1 MPIQAF
7 LYIVFH
13 MSAPGLIHAFLRT
26 DVGRVRTHNEDFV
39 IYREPVDA
47 NDEAQNG
54 WLYIVADGVGGAD
67 AGEVASQFA
76 SERTLEHYLNTSD
89 NPNWGQRLVDAMQ
102 AANTDLRQMV
112 AERDGNSHMATTM
125 VAVVFKG
132 AQAYLA
138 NVGDSRGYLWRDGR
152 IQQITKDQSL
162 VAKLL
167 EEGAITAEEA
177 EFHPRRNVI
186 LYSLGSERSPK
197 IDLFEQ
203 TMQPGDIILLCSDGL
218 TRHVTNDELSQMIAA
233 ADPAQATQDLIE
245 LANSRGG
252 QDNIS
257 AAILRYEGTA
267 TDSAQAQATRPVPTS
282 ATPKAATTAVIQPAI
297 RHQPKSLWGLT
308 IALSIIQT
316 LLIISL
322 WAWLFT

>member
-1 MPIQAF
+1 
-7 LYIVFH
+7 
-13 MSAPGLIHAFLRT
+13 MSAPRLIHAFLRT
-26 DVGRVRTHNEDFV
+26 DTGRVRTHNEDFV
-39 IYREPVDA
+39 TFREPADTA
-47 NDEAQNG
+47 DEAQNG

-67 AGEVASQFA
+67 AGEIASQFA
-76 SERTLEHYLNTSD
+76 SERTLFHYLDSAD
-89 NPNWGQRLVDAMQ
+89 NPNWGERLVDAMQ

-112 AERDGNSHMATTM
+112 AERDGNSRMATTM
-125 VAVVFKG
+125 VAVVFQGKN
-132 AQAYLA
+132 AYIA

-177 EFHPRRNVI
+177 EYHPRRNVI

-197 IDLFEQ
+197 IDLFEK
-203 TMQPGDIILLCSDGL
+203 TMQPGDIVFLCSDGL
-218 TRHVTNDELSQMIAA
+218 IRHVSDDELAHMIIAA
-233 ADPAQATQDLIE
+233 EPAQATQNLIE

-257 AAILRYEGTA
+257 AAILLYDISPDLLTAQTQHFGLTSPNTPAVPGTA
-267 TDSAQAQATRPVPTS
+267 VAPHSSREK
-282 ATPKAATTAVIQPAI
+282 PKN
-297 RHQPKSLWGLT
+297 LWGLT
-308 IALSIIQT
+308 LALTILQT
-316 LLIISL
+316 FLIISL